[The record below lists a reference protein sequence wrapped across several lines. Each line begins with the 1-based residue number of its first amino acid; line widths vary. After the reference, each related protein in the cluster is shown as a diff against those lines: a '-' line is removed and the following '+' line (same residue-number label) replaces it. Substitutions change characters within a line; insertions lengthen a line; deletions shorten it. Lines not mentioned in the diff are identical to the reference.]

1 MTPVDTGAG
10 GSAADLVLRDVEV
23 AYRVRNPAGF
33 GHSLFPAV
41 KRVSFDVPAGEIVG
55 LVGESGSGKSSI
67 GRAILGL
74 VDVAGGS
81 IAYGDS
87 VLSEQPKPFRLEIRR
102 LIQAVPQDPWSSLNP
117 RRQIGTVLADVLLR
131 HQRCQRS
138 EVRQRSAELLDLVG
152 LAPSFAHRFPA
163 ELSGGQ
169 RQRVSIARAL
179 AVEPRVIVC
188 DEIVSALDVSTQSH
202 VLDLL
207 TRLRRETGVSMLF
220 ISHDLAV
227 VRAISQRIAVM
238 QSGELRE
245 WGSTDQVFGAPS
257 SDYTRALLDAI
268 PGRTASELQQPGHRH
283 PATTSRGA

>member
-1 MTPVDTGAG
+1 MT
-10 GSAADLVLRDVEV
+10 AADAEVEGSRAALTLKDVEV
-23 AYRVRNPAGF
+23 SYQVRKPAGF
-33 GHSLFPAV
+33 GHGTFRAV
-41 KRVSFDVPAGEIVG
+41 KGVSFAVPAGEIVG

-74 VDVAGGS
+74 VDVAAGS
-81 IAYGDS
+81 ISYGDRE
-87 VLSEQPKPFRLEIRR
+87 LTTQPKPFRLEIRR

-117 RRQIGTVLADVLLR
+117 RRQIATVLTDVLLR
-131 HQRCQRS
+131 HRRCRRS
-138 EVRQRSAELLDLVG
+138 ELKGRVAELLDMVG
-152 LAPSFAHRFPA
+152 LPHSFAGRYPA

-188 DEIVSALDVSTQSH
+188 DEMVSALDVSTQAH
-202 VLDLL
+202 VLELL
-207 TRLRRETGVSMLF
+207 TRLRVETGVSMLF

-227 VRAISQRIAVM
+227 VREISQSIAVM

-245 WGSTDQVFGAPS
+245 WGATDQVFDDPR

-268 PGRTASELQQPGHRH
+268 PGRAAAATAG
-283 PATTSRGA
+283 